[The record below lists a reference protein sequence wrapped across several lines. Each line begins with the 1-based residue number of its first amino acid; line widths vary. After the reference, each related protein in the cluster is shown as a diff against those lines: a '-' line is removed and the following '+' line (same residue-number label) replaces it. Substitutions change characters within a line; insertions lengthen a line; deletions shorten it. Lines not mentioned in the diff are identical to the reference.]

1 MMKKVSKAIA
11 LILTLTMLFALM
23 AACGG
28 DTQPSAAPSS
38 APSSAPETDPGTEPG
53 GNEPVASNQEP
64 MTLQWGF
71 TPPANSVDEEWHRY
85 VGDLVTEK
93 TGGAITFEYYA
104 GGALGNEKVALEGVV
119 SGTINMHS
127 ISPNVIATAVPELN
141 VVCLPFLF
149 DSMEHYFAV
158 ISSDEYYEKMN
169 EVCNKIGVQYIG
181 PEYAVPRTLATNAPV
196 RTPDEANGQI
206 LRVMDGQI
214 YTDMMALWGFGSS
227 VISYGEVYTA
237 LQQGVVDGVENTNE
251 GNYTMKFNEVYD
263 YTTNTNHVYHAQH
276 TLMNLDL
283 WNSLEPE
290 TQEAFR
296 QALKETYE
304 VIYDEIK
311 DLPAEY
317 TALVE
322 ESGVEMINLTD
333 EELQTWIDASQP
345 LYEKYRGVIGE
356 EFYDWFMDLVDA
368 KRPA

>member
-1 MMKKVSKAIA
+1 MKKLSKATA
-11 LILTLTMLFALM
+11 LLLVLVMMFALL
-23 AACGG
+23 AGCGQENQPTTQPS
-28 DTQPSAAPSS
+28 TQPSAAPSDNS
-38 APSSAPETDPGTEPG
+38 GTEQ
-53 GNEPVASNQEP
+53 NAEPSNAPTQEA

-71 TPPANSVDEEWHRY
+71 TPPANSVDEVWHRH

-93 TGGAITFEYYA
+93 TNGAITFEYYP
-104 GGALGNEKVALEGVV
+104 GGALGNEKVALEGVA

-141 VVCLPFLF
+141 AVCLPFLF

-181 PEYAVPRTLATNAPV
+181 PEYAVPRTLATNSPV
-196 RTPDEANGQI
+196 RTPDEANGQV

-283 WNSLEPE
+283 WNSLTPE
-290 TQEAFR
+290 TQQAFR
-296 QALKETYE
+296 DAMKETYA

-311 DLPAEY
+311 DYPAEY
-317 TALVE
+317 TKLVE
-322 ESGVEMINLTD
+322 ESGVEMIDLTD
-333 EELQTWIDASQP
+333 EELQAWKDASAP
-345 LYEKYRGVIGE
+345 LYDKYRSIIGE
-356 EFYDWFMDLVDA
+356 EFYDWFMNLVDA